1 MTSCP
6 APPTNGLPA
15 DKLARMSETEL
26 RMTDHE
32 LLALLSMTPTESA
45 ATTLGLFRLDQHA
58 DNELLQNAGLTTLL
72 VRGLAETQGENIVPV
87 ERCAVVGTVLSQ
99 AQEWLE
105 ISLTTPSTDHVLFAA
120 GSNVG
125 AVLLSLSPFGVHEIQ
140 PIESGTAMLALGLHL
155 CREYLVGAAEGLP
168 ATAVVKRVRVGREPV
183 VVQLRAVESEKWI
196 LRSGDESEFT
206 EEAVAAEDALVR
218 FESAL
223 NA

>member
-1 MTSCP
+1 MLEPMT
-6 APPTNGLPA
+6 
-15 DKLARMSETEL
+15 DTEL

-58 DNELLQNAGLTTLL
+58 GNELLHNAGLTTLL
-72 VRGLAETQGENIVPV
+72 VRGLAEEQGGRIIPV

-105 ISLTTPSTDHVLFAA
+105 ISLSTPSAEHVLFMA

-125 AVLLSLSPFGVHEIQ
+125 AVLLGLSPFGVHEIQ
-140 PIESGTAMLALGLHL
+140 PIESGPAMLALGLHL

-168 ATAVVKRVRVGREPV
+168 AMATVRRIRVGAEPV
-183 VVQLRAVESEKWI
+183 TAQLAAVESGNWT
-196 LRSGDESEFT
+196 LRTGGESNPA
-206 EEAVAAEDALVR
+206 EEAVSADTALKR
-218 FESAL
+218 LEAYL
-223 NA
+223 AG

>member
-1 MTSCP
+1 
-6 APPTNGLPA
+6 
-15 DKLARMSETEL
+15 
-26 RMTDHE
+26 MTDHE

-45 ATTLGLFRLDQHA
+45 TTTLGLFRLDRHA
-58 DNELLQNAGLTTLL
+58 DNQLLQNAGLTTLM
-72 VRGLAETQGENIVPV
+72 VRGLAEPQGELIVPV
-87 ERCAVVGTVLSQ
+87 EHCAVVGTVLSQ

-105 ISLTTPSTDHVLFAA
+105 ITLTTPSTEHVLFTA

-140 PIESGTAMLALGLHL
+140 PIESGPAMLALGLHL

-168 ATAVVKRVRVGREPV
+168 ATAAIRRLRTGQEPIMAS
-183 VVQLRAVESEKWI
+183 LTAVES
-196 LRSGDESEFT
+196 GDWALGAGPDSAKVT
-206 EEAVAAEDALVR
+206 VSPADALDR